1 MGATLGSP
9 IDAGFCAMKRCTVG
23 TNLTVARGHSQGN
36 PTHATLA
43 LSHEPFGVWPP
54 RRRSEDSNLAPSRQ
68 PAQLDRVPE
77 QIEWLDEVSRHS
89 QYDEG
94 LEAIP
99 VAIAI
104 KSLRRSDRQRST
116 PAPAQRR
123 RLPTRRQH

>member
-43 LSHEPFGVWPP
+43 LSHEPFGVWPLHAP
-54 RRRSEDSNLAPSRQ
+54 VRGFWQEPEVPSRQ

-77 QIEWLDEVSRHS
+77 QIEWLDEVS
-89 QYDEG
+89 
-94 LEAIP
+94 
-99 VAIAI
+99 
-104 KSLRRSDRQRST
+104 
-116 PAPAQRR
+116 
-123 RLPTRRQH
+123 